1 MHEVSLGR
9 TIRDYLTGEQVEQ
22 TTYEDLRQALARIL
36 VEEKGYPASSVRAK
50 VGVHFPVTG
59 SAGSASPASSVGSVG
74 SVDSAGV
81 AGDVRDNRDDGEETG
96 AEEYCRTVDLAV
108 YDADGRPMLI
118 LLFCPGQ
125 VNTYRRESLAAA
137 RLFPGGPVPLVLI
150 TDTKDAMLVG
160 VQKDEVLGEGMHGIP
175 VWSWLERLVQEH
187 PVLPLSQ
194 ERVGAERRILHTYS
208 EFIKTC
214 CDESL
219 CML

>member
-36 VEEKGYPASSVRAK
+36 VEEKGYPASSVRARI
-50 VGVHFPVTG
+50 GVHFPV
-59 SAGSASPASSVGSVG
+59 AGSAV
-74 SVDSAGV
+74 SAGA
-81 AGDVRDNRDDGEETG
+81 AGAAGAVEEETG
-96 AEEYCRTVDLAV
+96 AEEYCRTIDLAV

-160 VQKDEVLGEGMHGIP
+160 VQKDEVLGGGMHAIP
-175 VWSWLERLVQEH
+175 VWDWLERLVQEH
-187 PVLPLSQ
+187 PVLPLSP
-194 ERVGAERRILHTYS
+194 ERIGAERRILHTYS

-214 CDESL
+214 CDETL